1 MTAALTAFPA
11 RIRFVNADGTLTP
24 EALRMLELLVGRVGG
39 TIGDLGDDVFAQ
51 PEAQHI
57 LAGDIAQPCPP
68 PQVLGDVPVQPA
80 PPVLGEPEMIMQQA
94 PVRADQVHGLG
105 TMATQNTGADFNGS
119 LTGKTVTVVK
129 GIITSVA

>member
-51 PEAQHI
+51 PEVQHI
-57 LAGDIAQPCPP
+57 PAGDIAQPCSPPQQLADVPMQPP
-68 PQVLGDVPVQPA
+68 PTA
-80 PPVLGEPEMIMQQA
+80 PSELEMIMQQG
-94 PVRADQVHGLG
+94 PVRADQIEGLG

-119 LTGKTVTVVK
+119 LTGKTVTVAK